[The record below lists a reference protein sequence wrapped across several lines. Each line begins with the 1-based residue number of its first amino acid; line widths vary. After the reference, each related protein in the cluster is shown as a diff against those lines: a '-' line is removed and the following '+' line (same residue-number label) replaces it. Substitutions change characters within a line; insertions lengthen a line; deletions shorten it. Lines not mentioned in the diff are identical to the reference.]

1 MGANLSYPILVVQ
14 NDKGEIFG
22 MLDGT
27 HRLQK
32 ALKMGLDKIKIKIF
46 NKEELL
52 PFKVEEFKY

>member
-1 MGANLSYPILVVQ
+1 
-14 NDKGEIFG
+14 

-32 ALKMGLDKIKIKIF
+32 ALTIGLDKIKIKIF